1 MLTREQRAD
10 LLELTRDFL
19 LAVRADYL
27 AADMKRAQKHWTQIE
42 NAAKGAALRGRRTAS
57 LWAGRVTEK
66 LNVPA
71 SSRSICLATDRLVE
85 AVDGH
90 GLSTDWIG
98 LVRTEIGLVMAMA
111 RLEAEERKEAREK
124 KAVV

>member
-1 MLTREQRAD
+1 
-10 LLELTRDFL
+10 
-19 LAVRADYL
+19 
-27 AADMKRAQKHWTQIE
+27 
-42 NAAKGAALRGRRTAS
+42 
-57 LWAGRVTEK
+57 
-66 LNVPA
+66 
-71 SSRSICLATDRLVE
+71 LATDRLVE